1 MVKTSFYLL
10 TFISTQFWL
19 ALVLLSVFTIG
30 CNDSERDGDIETL
43 TAKEMALAY
52 HIMDD
57 AWREVHRIALQDT
70 LVGSP
75 DSLTIDNFGLNTC
88 VEQLSISNTVAVF
101 PLTMS
106 INYGFKDYLKLKDS
120 LETNVF
126 FCFVLCDDGFERS
139 GFIYASFTGKYLNE
153 GSEIEIT
160 FDDYSKDGFTVEGT
174 SKLTNLGMNSNGF
187 MRFLWKVEDCRI
199 TSTNT
204 DFTWEGTHTNIW
216 VAGRST
222 TDQGSVDDDVVL
234 ITGISQGRNS
244 RGNTFV
250 NEITSSYTSDLSCQW
265 FTAGSSALDI
275 PNLESRSINFGDK
288 TECDNILIERRNN
301 TYFDVE
307 IPY

>member
-1 MVKTSFYLL
+1 MTNKPKSHFTLSVTCFCALL
-10 TFISTQFWL
+10 LMLSFIS
-19 ALVLLSVFTIG
+19 VG
-30 CNDSERDGDIETL
+30 CHDSERDEDIETL

-57 AWREVHRIALQDT
+57 AWREVHRIALQDI
-70 LVGSP
+70 LIGSP

-88 VEQLSISNTVAVF
+88 VEQFSVSDTVAIF
-101 PLTMS
+101 PLIMS
-106 INYGFKDYLKLKDS
+106 IKYGFKDYQIRDS
-120 LETNVF
+120 AKI
-126 FCFVLCDDGFERS
+126 CDDGFERS
-139 GFIYASFTGKYLNE
+139 GFIYASFSGKYLNK

-174 SKLTNLGMNSNGF
+174 SRLTNLGLNSNGY
-187 MRFLWKVEDCRI
+187 MHFLWEVQDCRI

-222 TDQGSVDDDVVL
+222 TDQGAVDDDVVL

-244 RGNTFV
+244 RGNTFF

-265 FTAGSSALDI
+265 FTAGRSELDI
-275 PNLESRSINFGDK
+275 PNLEARSINFGDK
-288 TECDNILIERRNN
+288 TKCDNILIERRNN

>member
-1 MVKTSFYLL
+1 MVKTAFSLL
-10 TFISTQFWL
+10 TFISTRFWVV
-19 ALVLLSVFTIG
+19 LVPLSVFTIG
-30 CNDSERDGDIETL
+30 CSDSERDKDVETL

-70 LVGSP
+70 LIGSP
-75 DSLTIDNFGLNTC
+75 DTLTIDNFGLNTC
-88 VEQLSISNTVAVF
+88 VEQFSVSDTVAVF

-106 INYGFKDYLKLKDS
+106 IKYGFKDYKANPDKI
-120 LETNVF
+120 
-126 FCFVLCDDGFERS
+126 CDDGFERS
-139 GFIYASFTGKYLNE
+139 GFIYASFSGKYLNK

-174 SKLTNLGMNSNGF
+174 SRLTNLGLNSNGY
-187 MRFLWKVEDCRI
+187 MRFLWEVEDCRI

-222 TDQGSVDDDVVL
+222 TDQGAVDDDVVL

-265 FTAGSSALDI
+265 FTAGRSELDI
-275 PNLESRSINFGDK
+275 PNLEARSINFGDK
-288 TECDNILIERRNN
+288 TKCDNILIERRNN